1 MQSFDHSSK
10 LRWLAV
16 AAALAIALLVFAAC
30 APATPAAPADSAAG
44 SEATAAA
51 TAETAAETA
60 TVTATE
66 EAAAEATAEATATAA
81 EEATAAPTED
91 VGVEAAEQESADA
104 TAAPAEETTATAEAT
119 AAPAEET
126 AAATAAPAE
135 EGAAG
140 GVAMIGDAKRG
151 GYIFAATTGCGCHF
165 NKDLKAP
172 AGGMKF
178 EGPFGTVYAS
188 NITSDAETGIG
199 SWTDQEIV
207 DALRLGKAHGG
218 TQLFPI
224 MPYMAWSA
232 MSDQDAYDLV
242 AALRTLPPVK
252 NAVPKTELKNP
263 VPPFTPAKAPPA
275 VAPTTG
281 VERGEYL
288 VALGQCNNCHTP
300 KTDAGAPDT
309 TRLLAGAVIG
319 EDIAPNLTPDE
330 SAGLGAFSDDEI
342 VHFLMT
348 GEYDDGSTVK
358 GPMKRIVENGTSK
371 LTEDDVRAIVA
382 YLRSIPAVAEKPQ

>member
-1 MQSFDHSSK
+1 MHSYEHSSK

-30 APATPAAPADSAAG
+30 APATPAAPSAG

-51 TAETAAETA
+51 TTEAAAETA

-66 EAAAEATAEATATAA
+66 EAAAEATGEATAAA
-81 EEATAAPTED
+81 EEEATAAATED
-91 VGVEAAEQESADA
+91 IAVEAAEQESAEA
-104 TAAPAEETTATAEAT
+104 TAAPAEEGAATAEAT

-126 AAATAAPAE
+126 AEATAAPAE

-140 GVAMIGDAKRG
+140 GVAMIGDPQRG

-165 NKDLKAP
+165 NRDLNAP

-178 EGPFGTVYAS
+178 EGPFGVVYAS
-188 NITSDAETGIG
+188 NITSDPETGIG

-300 KTDAGAPDT
+300 KTEAGAPDT
-309 TRLLAGAVIG
+309 TRLLAGAVMG